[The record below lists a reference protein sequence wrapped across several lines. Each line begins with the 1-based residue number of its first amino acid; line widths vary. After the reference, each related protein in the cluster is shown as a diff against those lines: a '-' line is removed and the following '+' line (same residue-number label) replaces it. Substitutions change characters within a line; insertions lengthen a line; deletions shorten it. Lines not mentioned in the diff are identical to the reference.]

1 MKKPPQRGIL
11 RNSDVQITSE
21 LTYNE
26 QTFPITEFFPS
37 SPPSVQIKQ
46 ESKSKEADT
55 SSRISEERRPESKEV
70 VISSQPFQSRVDIGG
85 SIAPKSR
92 RPQRPQRSKE
102 PEIQPMPTLVESR
115 PPESSENLDY
125 LQSGFDRIRSIDFDR
140 IRNIDFS
147 VDWSTQEN
155 AKKFQNFV
163 DDFEKL
169 NELITK
175 NGDHFLKKY
184 DEFLIY
190 FKEYKKMPYFHSP
203 YTKWS
208 CFKRRWPQAYYKIMR
223 CLGDNQSQI
232 NSDLMQNILDAI
244 TTLEKKLVYVRYL
257 SFLQFIK
264 YHQYS
269 TLIGTGTSQVDQ
281 ASKKFKNKFKNYFVQ
296 ACHFI
301 RDYHKNFENYQIK
314 LTPDE
319 IKAFKYSLNQFAEKF
334 GSQRTLEYKEAFAS
348 INILSDSV
356 FNRSKNDLESI
367 HQLADQVRNYGEA
380 MTTSE
385 LRDLTQQQDRLV
397 KIRSPHQPTHFLDE
411 DHSFNLLRK
420 IVYKSLDNKETFLR
434 YEPQLKLQAFKDYIT
449 LYNYYY
455 EKKLCQ
461 YDNNISRVAEYVS
474 AHSPHK
480 TSNLQQSKSLFG
492 RFKRVSSCIKT
503 CGQSLNRTDQQPDGY
518 EDFADK
524 FKQDDQEE
532 VKSKWSSC
540 FKSKTKIT
548 DSETPKPEIDL
559 LEKLANQEEKIL
571 VSYDYFKS
579 QNLLDTVNLTDY
591 NSKFKELAMIF
602 GYEEQEVSSP
612 IIYQATDNTYI
623 PYPANFGIRQS
634 YIDDDEREFL
644 RSYEGVNQPR
654 STKLA
659 SQPIA
664 EGSLIMI

>member
-1 MKKPPQRGIL
+1 MTKPLRGIL
-11 RNSDVQITSE
+11 RKPDVQITSE

-26 QTFPITEFFPS
+26 QRIPITEFFG
-37 SPPSVQIKQ
+37 SPPLSLLIKQ
-46 ESKSKEADT
+46 ESQ
-55 SSRISEERRPESKEV
+55 SKEV
-70 VISSQPFQSRVDIGG
+70 VISSQPSQSRVDIGG
-85 SIAPKSR
+85 SNTPKFR
-92 RPQRPQRSKE
+92 RPQRPQRPQRLQRSKE
-102 PEIQPMPTLVESR
+102 PEIQPMPTLDEPR
-115 PPESSENLDY
+115 PPESSEHLDY

-169 NELITK
+169 SELITK

-184 DEFLIY
+184 DEFLRY

-264 YHQYS
+264 YNQYS
-269 TLIGTGTSQVDQ
+269 TLIGTDTSQVDQ
-281 ASKKFKNKFKNYFVQ
+281 ASKKFKNYFVQ
-296 ACHFI
+296 ACRFI
-301 RDYHKNFENYQIK
+301 RDYQKNFENYQIK

-334 GSQRTLEYKEAFAS
+334 ERQRTLEYKEAFAS

-356 FNRSKNDLESI
+356 FNKSKNDLESI

-492 RFKRVSSCIKT
+492 RFKRVSSCIIT

-518 EDFADK
+518 EEFADK

-548 DSETPKPEIDL
+548 DSETPKPKIDL
-559 LEKLANQEEKIL
+559 LKKLANQEEKIL

-664 EGSLIMI
+664 GNSLIYL